1 MLDRRTLLDRLRA
14 LPFPATEYWVVAG
27 AAMVLHGFRA
37 ETRDVDLGCTPA
49 LADELER
56 QGFDVTRTADGS
68 RKIRCAGDVELFE
81 RWLEGEIELID
92 GVPTVS
98 VEGLIA
104 MKRRLGRA
112 KDIADIALIE
122 RSREGETQP

>member
-1 MLDRRTLLDRLRA
+1 MLDRRALLDRLRA
-14 LPFPATEYWVVAG
+14 LPIPATEYWVVAG

-56 QGFDVTRTADGS
+56 QGFDVTRTADGA
-68 RKIRCAGDVELFE
+68 RKIALSQDVEIFE
-81 RWLEGEIELID
+81 NWLEGEIERID
-92 GVPTVS
+92 GVPVVS

-122 RSREGETQP
+122 RAREGEVQP